1 MWFHYCKHVVYRSY
15 GWHLELWKTQICPVL
30 ANVIILLS
38 LLLSLPL
45 SPFFSHSSLCRL
57 ESGCIMSL
65 QTNNKCKPG
74 RLATLLASRRGG
86 MRREPSGRPISCART
101 SGSGVCT
108 CHWAWPRHEGGM
120 SSLAGHGLDTVW
132 QHRPHLVVT
141 TRRMLWLSLW
151 PSRLFFP
158 KAL

>member
-1 MWFHYCKHVVYRSY
+1 MWKA
-15 GWHLELWKTQICPVL
+15 QICPVL
-30 ANVIILLS
+30 ANVIFLLS

-45 SPFFSHSSLCRL
+45 SLLLSLSPL
-57 ESGCIMSL
+57 LSL
-65 QTNNKCKPG
+65 SLGVWLHYVFTNNKCKPG
-74 RLATLLASRRGG
+74 RLATLLAPRRGG

-108 CHWAWPRHEGGM
+108 CHRAWPRHEGGI

-151 PSRLFFP
+151 PSRLFLS
-158 KAL
+158 KTL